1 MTEDKLT
8 QEEKVTLPAIKDMA
22 DLDDYDEEF
31 YKLLKTQSYPSVPE
45 VDDQIR
51 RAIFKFISS
60 YSQTM
65 VEVRRTGEVRQ
76 DETVTTALT
85 VCLLKGY
92 ELGRK
97 LRWPLT
103 KKRR

>member
-8 QEEKVTLPAIKDMA
+8 QEEKVTLLAIKDMA
-22 DLDDYDEEF
+22 DLDNYDEEF
-31 YKLLKTQSYPSVPE
+31 YKLVKAQSYPSVPE
-45 VDDQIR
+45 VDDRIR

-60 YSQTM
+60 YSQTIA
-65 VEVRRTGEVRQ
+65 EVRRTGGVTQ
-76 DETVTTALT
+76 DEAIATALT

-97 LRWPLT
+97 LRRPLT